1 MLSLVRLKAGGM
13 HMQVRMTKDNQVILF
28 GDDDLN
34 VSGIF
39 FFMGYFFMVK
49 AITI

>member
-1 MLSLVRLKAGGM
+1 MQSLVRLKAGGM

-39 FFMGYFFMVK
+39 FLWDIFLW
-49 AITI
+49 